1 MSVNDLFHIKSKSV
15 TTTLSVE
22 SLRFSQIYFLAIC
35 LFYEMQICSET
46 DYLPSIWFILNALSY
61 KQILI
66 FSLFSLKFPCFCT
79 FSSKSSKWFFK
90 WSECFYKT
98 IRMFRT
104 NHTNESGKSFRWF
117 GRTDGN
123 KEKKYRKKPS
133 WSHLK
138 TILTPRKLHR
148 TGHLGLTLWQ
158 ESIFPADTLIHFFCT
173 IPVSQWQKRNF
184 PMIPQTKRQ

>member
-1 MSVNDLFHIKSKSV
+1 MLLLNEWQTINRLVAMLIFHRTQVYCKID
-15 TTTLSVE
+15 
-22 SLRFSQIYFLAIC
+22 SLL
-35 LFYEMQICSET
+35 
-46 DYLPSIWFILNALSY
+46 SIWFILSILSDR
-61 KQILI
+61 QIPV
-66 FSLFSLKFPCFCT
+66 FSLFSLNLLCFYT

-104 NHTNESGKSFRWF
+104 NHTDESEKSFRWF
-117 GRTDGN
+117 YRTDGN
-123 KEKKYRKKPS
+123 KEKKYRKEPS

-158 ESIFPADTLIHFFCT
+158 ESILPADTLIHFFCT
-173 IPVSQWQKRNF
+173 IPVSPWQKRNF